1 VTERE
6 HEEGALQPA
15 ERQLSRELELLI
27 SGALVFALLQLPG
40 HLDAWWNDVRIHLTG
55 ATFAV
60 PFAAYYIGKLASYG
74 LIATIAFHFLLRGL
88 WVALLGLRGA
98 FPGGIDE
105 SRTGL
110 GPFMRGFYSGRL
122 TTLQELERRVDR
134 VAATLFSFV
143 FLFLALLLGISIW
156 SGLAGLIAFAVARL
170 TGKGALLGILF
181 WSVFGAFAV
190 AQTAISLLD
199 RRSKKHELSPRTQ
212 RFGTGLMRLIYYG
225 TLNFLYAPI
234 FFTFASQVSRKVIT
248 TVQVVFLYALI
259 AVFAVTTL
267 LSAGVF
273 GFDNYAWFP
282 PNAGREQ
289 IRANHYEE
297 LRDLDT
303 RSTLPTVQSQII
315 TEPYVRLFVPYDVRR
330 DNEVIRRLCPDV
342 PPLRTEG
349 FFTRSRART
358 DAKRTAAA
366 LQCFD
371 RVYSIELDGKRL
383 NGLEAAFFVHPD
395 SGLHGRLMMI
405 PTAPLPAGKHELIV
419 RRNVQPGSD
428 PEGLNVYSIA
438 FWK

>member
-1 VTERE
+1 MTERE
-6 HEEGALQPA
+6 HEEGSLLPA

-40 HLDAWWNDVRIHLTG
+40 YFDAWWNDVRIHLTG

-110 GPFMRGFYSGRL
+110 GPFMLGFYASRL
-122 TTLQELERRVDR
+122 TTLQELEKRVDR
-134 VAATLFSFV
+134 VAATVFSFV
-143 FLFLALLLGISIW
+143 FLFLALLLGISLW
-156 SGLAGLIAFAVARL
+156 SGLAGLIAFAVARVAGQPSL
-170 TGKGALLGILF
+170 MGIVF
-181 WSVFGAFAV
+181 WSVFGGFAL
-190 AQTAISLLD
+190 AQTAVSFVD
-199 RRSKKHELSPRTQ
+199 RLSKKRELSPRTK
-212 RFGTGLMRLIYYG
+212 RFATGVMRLIYFG

-234 FFTFASQVSRKVIT
+234 FFTFASNVSRKMIT
-248 TVQVVFLYALI
+248 TVQIVFLYALI

-289 IRANHYEE
+289 IRANHYEDSRE
-297 LRDLDT
+297 AET

-330 DNEVIRRLCPDV
+330 DNEAIRRLCPDV

-371 RVYSIELDGKRL
+371 RVYAIELDGRRL
-383 NGLEAAFFVHPD
+383 QGLEAAFFVQPD

-405 PTAPLPAGKHELIV
+405 PTASLAAGKHELIV
-419 RRNVQPGSD
+419 RRNVAAGSD
-428 PEGLNVYSIA
+428 PEGLNVYTIA